1 MKKRLVTA
9 VLMLCLA
16 FSLVACGGNSG
27 DSDKDTEKTN
37 TEQDSQANND
47 ADTESESEKVDDG
60 KITYKITVVDEGGN
74 PVAGA
79 MVQLCDDANCMPKI
93 TDANGVAEF
102 SAAEF
107 DGYIAKVASA
117 PAGYELITE
126 EYTSLDGATELTLT
140 VKAVQ

>member
-1 MKKRLVTA
+1 MKKKLVTA
-9 VLMLCLA
+9 ILMLCMTFALC
-16 FSLVACGGNSG
+16 ACGGNT
-27 DSDKDTEKTN
+27 DDTEGN
-37 TEQDSQANND
+37 TDNDKQQESQMSESEEDSQ
-47 ADTESESEKVDDG
+47 TESENDDKV
-60 KITYKITVVDEGGN
+60 TYKITVVDEGGN
-74 PVAGA
+74 PVSGA

-102 SAAEF
+102 SVEEY